1 MTQQINQFFDYAKQF
16 SDNAFKAQT
25 LALKGLQTVAELQ
38 FMVLQRQ
45 AGATADVVAAVQETR
60 DIDGLR
66 SLWEK
71 GASVSRENA
80 EQAVAVSQEVI
91 AISQKTA
98 QSLGALVQE
107 QRQAA
112 NDAAAPVGRKA
123 AAK

>member
-38 FMVLQRQ
+38 FKELQRQ
-45 AGATADVVAAVQETR
+45 AGATADFVAAVQETR

-91 AISQKTA
+91 AISQQTA
-98 QSLGALVQE
+98 QSLSALVQE